1 MTDAVQHI
9 RYRWRMGSDARLLT
23 VLTFILLAFGLA
35 TVYSASAI
43 TAMQQGHNSAFF
55 VLRQASGV
63 VAGLVVFA
71 VCAKI
76 DAERW
81 ARWAW
86 PLMIL
91 SLVLLLFII
100 LPFTTRLAPR
110 IHGARRYLFGASIQP
125 SEIGKLAVV
134 VWTSMLVVKKG
145 DAMRK
150 LRRGLVPFL
159 VVVGALDLLVYV
171 EPDLSTAMFYTLIM
185 GIILF
190 AAGVR
195 IGHFVAMGIVGIP
208 VLYTRAEKLQY
219 VMLRMSAFFDPGNAP
234 AHVDYQARQSLIAV
248 GSGGFWGVGFGQG
261 RQQYGFLP
269 FAYDDFIAGNI
280 GEEWGF
286 IGLVLLV
293 LAFALYAY
301 LGFRIAKNARTPFQ
315 RLLAIGIVMTTVL
328 TAFLHIGVA
337 VSLLP
342 NTGLT
347 LPFISYGRSNLVLT
361 LLMTGILV
369 NIGSEHERVIGA
381 AATNPLVAAA
391 A

>member
-1 MTDAVQHI
+1 MTDAVQHV

-23 VLTFILLAFGLA
+23 VLTFILLSFGLA

-43 TAMQQGHNSAFF
+43 TAMQQGHNSAYF

-71 VCAKI
+71 VCAKV

-91 SLVLLLFII
+91 SLALLLFII

-195 IGHFVAMGIVGIP
+195 IGHFVAMGVVGIP

-286 IGLVLLV
+286 MGLVLLV

-315 RLLAIGIVMTTVL
+315 RLLAIGIVVTTVL

>member
-1 MTDAVQHI
+1 VTDAIPHI

-23 VLTFILLAFGLA
+23 VLTFVLLAFGLA

-71 VCAKI
+71 LCAKI

-301 LGFRIAKNARTPFQ
+301 LGFRIARNARTPFQ
-315 RLLAIGIVMTTVL
+315 RLLAIGIVVTTVL

>member
-91 SLVLLLFII
+91 SLALLLFII

-315 RLLAIGIVMTTVL
+315 RLLAIGIVVTTVL

>member
-63 VAGLVVFA
+63 VVGLVVFA

-91 SLVLLLFII
+91 SLALLLFII

-315 RLLAIGIVMTTVL
+315 RLLAIGIVVTTVL

>member
-1 MTDAVQHI
+1 VTDAVQHI

-91 SLVLLLFII
+91 SLALLLFII

-315 RLLAIGIVMTTVL
+315 RLLAIGIVVTTVL

>member
-1 MTDAVQHI
+1 MTVAVQHV

-55 VLRQASGV
+55 VLRQASGM

-81 ARWAW
+81 AKWAW

-91 SLVLLLFII
+91 SLALLLFII

-315 RLLAIGIVMTTVL
+315 RLLAIGIVVTTVL

-381 AATNPLVAAA
+381 SATNPLVAAA

>member
-1 MTDAVQHI
+1 MTDAVQHS

-301 LGFRIAKNARTPFQ
+301 LGFRIARNARTPFQ
-315 RLLAIGIVMTTVL
+315 RLLAIGIVVTTVL

>member
-1 MTDAVQHI
+1 VTDAVQHI

-63 VAGLVVFA
+63 VVGLVVFA

-91 SLVLLLFII
+91 SLALLLFII

-315 RLLAIGIVMTTVL
+315 RLLAIGIVVTTVL